1 MASFDIVNQVDL
13 KEVDN
18 AITNTKKEVATR
30 YDFRKSSTEIDFNR
44 KEKTISLLSG
54 DDMKM
59 QALQDMLVGH
69 CIRRK
74 VDPKCL
80 DFGVVE
86 ATSKG
91 QVKRTVSL
99 QEGIDR
105 PTAQKIVKQIK
116 GLKLKVQPAIQDDQ
130 VRVSGKKLDDLQ
142 EVIAAMKKEELG
154 IPLQFI
160 NMK

>member
-13 KEVDN
+13 QEVDN